1 MEQLAWFKERL
12 RSSRAPWKLWGHSF
26 GTLTWRAD
34 VHNLPAPLR
43 ARWPGA
49 GYGVLN
55 AGFAVEHAEIFD
67 FVRDQRIAGFAIV
80 AGDKHS
86 FWAGYP
92 SKSLPPQPFE
102 PVGVEFITG
111 SISAQGLAEIA
122 ELIVGKDDA
131 LRALYVDDRADG
143 AMRCSLNTTVLH
155 GVSAALALKKTGD
168 LQQAR
173 AARNPDVAP
182 HLKFGDFGG
191 HGYATVTV
199 SANELVT
206 EFVCIPRPLERSA
219 SEDGGPLTYR
229 VRHRAKLWRAG
240 EKPELLQEIVE
251 GDAGT
256 AV

>member
-1 MEQLAWFKERL
+1 M
-12 RSSRAPWKLWGHSF
+12 
-26 GTLTWRAD
+26 
-34 VHNLPAPLR
+34 PAPLR
-43 ARWPGA
+43 AQWPGA
-49 GYGVLN
+49 GYAVLN
-55 AGFAVEHAEIFD
+55 AGYAVEHGEIFD
-67 FVRDQRIAGFAIV
+67 FVREQGIAGFAIV

-92 SKSLPPQPFE
+92 SKSLPPHAFE

-131 LRALYVDDRADG
+131 LRALYIHEGPDG
-143 AMRCSLNTTVLH
+143 IMHCSLNTAVLH
-155 GVSAALALKKTGD
+155 GVEAALALEKTGD
-168 LQQAR
+168 LEQAR
-173 AARNPDVAP
+173 AVRNPDVSP

-199 SANELVT
+199 RENELVA

-219 SEDGGPLTYR
+219 AEDGGPLTYR
-229 VRHRAKLWRAG
+229 VRHRARLWQPG
-240 EKPELLQEIVE
+240 DKPELRQEIVE
-251 GDAGT
+251 GDVGT

>member
-1 MEQLAWFKERL
+1 
-12 RSSRAPWKLWGHSF
+12 
-26 GTLTWRAD
+26 
-34 VHNLPAPLR
+34 
-43 ARWPGA
+43 
-49 GYGVLN
+49 
-55 AGFAVEHAEIFD
+55 
-67 FVRDQRIAGFAIV
+67 VRDQRIAGFAIV

-122 ELIVGKDDA
+122 EFIVGKDDA
-131 LRALYVDDRADG
+131 LRPLYVDDRADG
-143 AMRCSLNTTVLH
+143 TMRCALNTTVLH

-173 AARNPDVAP
+173 AARNAEVAP

-191 HGYATVTV
+191 HGYATVAV
-199 SANELVT
+199 SASELVT

-219 SEDGGPLTYR
+219 AEDGGPLTYR
-229 VRHRAKLWRAG
+229 VRHRAKLWRAR

>member
-1 MEQLAWFKERL
+1 
-12 RSSRAPWKLWGHSF
+12 
-26 GTLTWRAD
+26 
-34 VHNLPAPLR
+34 
-43 ARWPGA
+43 
-49 GYGVLN
+49 
-55 AGFAVEHAEIFD
+55 
-67 FVRDQRIAGFAIV
+67 
-80 AGDKHS
+80 
-86 FWAGYP
+86 
-92 SKSLPPQPFE
+92 
-102 PVGVEFITG
+102 
-111 SISAQGLAEIA
+111 
-122 ELIVGKDDA
+122 
-131 LRALYVDDRADG
+131 
-143 AMRCSLNTTVLH
+143 MRCSLNTTVLH